1 MSSEPPTLGNNYV
14 FLNVNFRIPVYVPC
28 IAVSDYQ
35 AASGWSRFSNIQ
47 GEVEHT
53 VTIGDSYHGHVDI
66 VQNCTNNTAT
76 LTATPDR
83 WFRFDHWSNGSTDN
97 PYVISVTSDTT
108 LTAFF
113 EELCSERCEISIYA
127 TDIYGD
133 GWNGNTIHIIQNGN
147 EIDSYTMATQNM
159 SYTLTYDTA
168 TIEVC
173 SGTPIEFIWNRGS
186 YPEETSFKIIN
197 AEGVQTYAI
206 ASGSALTNNE
216 KFLSMDS
223 CDGIRMICDTVFDT
237 VYNNYTW
244 YDSIYT
250 ESGIYT
256 IDTLENGIHYFHTL
270 VLTLTFQVTILSSN
284 EDLGTVIGGG
294 IYNQGETVTLTAI
307 PNIGSRFDGW
317 SNQCTTNPQQL
328 TVTGNTTITAFF
340 TAEFDTVIINYYQYD
355 TTIVNVY
362 DTVINNYYQY
372 DTTIVNV
379 FDTVIHNIYQCDTTI
394 YNNYAYDTSIYNHFQ
409 YDTTM
414 VFDTT
419 IINVYTYDTSIYNNY
434 QFDTVI
440 INYYQYDTTTLIFD
454 TVIVNTY
461 QYDTTIV
468 NVYDTVIQN
477 SYQFDTVIVNHYL
490 YDTTVVNIY
499 DTTIM
504 NYYQYDTTIVN
515 NYTYNAPVYNSF
527 VYDTTLVFDTM
538 IVNIYTYDTS
548 IYNNYQFDTVL
559 LNYYQYDTTYV
570 NTYDT
575 TIINIYDT
583 TISNL
588 YQYDTVI
595 VNYYQYDTMLVN
607 VYDTTI
613 NNYYQYDTTVVN
625 IEVTVYTYDTTVV
638 NNQYYDTVFVTHYYH
653 DTVVVNNYIY
663 DTIYLNHYIFD
674 TIYIHDTVFSDPT
687 DPLGIPEVE
696 MVDAKIYQ
704 RDGRIVVESGD
715 GEPLGEV
722 RVFDVMGRNVAA
734 EDAAGRVSTDG
745 ANRTSF
751 EVPASGAYIVKIGNR
766 TARKIVVIR

>member
-1 MSSEPPTLGNNYV
+1 M
-14 FLNVNFRIPVYVPC
+14 PC
-28 IAVSDYQ
+28 SAVSGYQ
-35 AASGWSRFSNIQ
+35 AASGWSFFNNIQ
-47 GEVEHT
+47 KEYPYT
-53 VTIGDSYHGHVDI
+53 VTLGDSYHGHVDI
-66 VQNCTNNTAT
+66 VQNCADNTAT

-97 PYVISVTSDTT
+97 PYVINVTADTT
-108 LTAFF
+108 LSAFF
-113 EELCSERCEISIYA
+113 EEICSERCEISIYA
-127 TDIYGD
+127 TDSYGD
-133 GWNGNTIHIIQNGN
+133 GWNGNTISIMQNGD
-147 EIDSYTMATQNM
+147 EVDSYSMATQNL
-159 SYTLTYDTA
+159 SNTLIYDTA

-173 SGTPIEFIWNRGS
+173 SGAPIEFIWNRGS

-206 ASGSALTNNE
+206 ASGRALTNNE
-216 KFLSMDS
+216 TFFSMDS
-223 CDGIRMICDTVFDT
+223 CDVIPVIYDTVFDT

-256 IDTLENGIHYFHTL
+256 IDTMENGIHYFHTL

-372 DTTIVNV
+372 DTTMVNV
-379 FDTVIHNIYQCDTTI
+379 YDTVIHNIYQYDTTI

-409 YDTTM
+409 YDTTL

-440 INYYQYDTTTLIFD
+440 INYYQYDTTM
-454 TVIVNTY
+454 
-461 QYDTTIV
+461 V
-468 NVYDTVIQN
+468 NVYDTVI
-477 SYQFDTVIVNHYL
+477 H
-490 YDTTVVNIY
+490 NI
-499 DTTIM
+499 
-504 NYYQYDTTIVN
+504 YQYDTTIYN
-515 NYTYNAPVYNSF
+515 NYAYDTSIYNHF
-527 VYDTTLVFDTM
+527 QYDTTLVFDTT
-538 IVNIYTYDTS
+538 IINVYTYDTS

-575 TIINIYDT
+575 TIVNIYDT

-696 MVDAKIYQ
+696 TVDAKIYQ

-734 EDAAGRVSTDG
+734 GDAASHVSTDG
-745 ANRTSF
+745 ANRTTF